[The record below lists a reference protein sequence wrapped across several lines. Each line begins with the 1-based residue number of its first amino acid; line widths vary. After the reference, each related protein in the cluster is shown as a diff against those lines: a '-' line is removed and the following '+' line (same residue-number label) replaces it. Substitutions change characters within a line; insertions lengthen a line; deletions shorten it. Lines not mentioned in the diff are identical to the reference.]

1 MHSVTVAGERHVK
14 QRVGSEIALLRLGG
28 PDLNS
33 QLGGSDMGRGPVGSG
48 INRYGFKTRL
58 AAGVDYPERDF
69 TSVGHQNAPQYA
81 VSLYYVAGRRQLPPS
96 EQSQFRKQAIPV
108 CKTIDFIFRDDHN
121 STWSGPC
128 QDNLD

>member
-1 MHSVTVAGERHVK
+1 MPSVTVAGERHVK

-33 QLGGSDMGRGPVGSG
+33 QLGGSDMGRAPVGSG

-69 TSVGHQNAPQYA
+69 TSVRDEYFLQHGAA
-81 VSLYYVAGRRQLPPS
+81 VGYSVDTL
-96 EQSQFRKQAIPV
+96 K
-108 CKTIDFIFRDDHN
+108 
-121 STWSGPC
+121 SG
-128 QDNLD
+128 